1 MGVLE
6 QRIYSVGAANRWID
20 RMGRVECRGAGER
33 GYSCSNST
41 GPIGFWSQSSSVLM
55 RACHRH
61 HIFARAGRL
70 WLQESIRRLSSGAGV
85 RYLMQSIRVL
95 GVPVFQNDADRGPVQ
110 AEPACG
116 GTEDG
121 ARIAIADPASS
132 CRTHQKS
139 ADRRSVPAI
148 ARDSQRINPVR
159 RWSCQRVRAVPPRW
173 VRGLVGLPA
182 NHTGSNPCS

>member
-1 MGVLE
+1 ME
-6 QRIYSVGAANRWID
+6 RQDGAS
-20 RMGRVECRGAGER
+20 ECRGAGER
-33 GYSCSNST
+33 DYSCSNFMD
-41 GPIGFWSQSSSVLM
+41 PIGIWFQSSSVLI
-55 RACHRH
+55 RACPGH
-61 HIFARAGRL
+61 HSFARAGRL
-70 WLQESIRRLSSGAGV
+70 RLPESIRCPSSGAGV

-121 ARIAIADPASS
+121 ARIAIADPAGS

-148 ARDSQRINPVR
+148 ARGSQRINPVR
-159 RWSCQRVRAVPPRW
+159 RWFCRRVWAVLLRW
-173 VRGLVGLPA
+173 VRG
-182 NHTGSNPCS
+182 

>member
-1 MGVLE
+1 MDAE
-6 QRIYSVGAANRWID
+6 
-20 RMGRVECRGAGER
+20 GRGER
-33 GYSCSNST
+33 GYSCSNFM
-41 GPIGFWSQSSSVLM
+41 GPIGIRSQSSSVLI
-55 RACHRH
+55 RACPGHQS
-61 HIFARAGRL
+61 FARAGRL
-70 WLQESIRRLSSGAGV
+70 RLPESISCPSSGAGV

-121 ARIAIADPASS
+121 TRIAIADPAGS